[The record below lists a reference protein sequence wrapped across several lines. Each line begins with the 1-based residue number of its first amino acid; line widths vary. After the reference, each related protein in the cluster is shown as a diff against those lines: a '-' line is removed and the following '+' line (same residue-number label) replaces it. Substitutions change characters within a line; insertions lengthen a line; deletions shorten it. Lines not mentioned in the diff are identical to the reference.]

1 MPDAPALDADDD
13 AGLRPSPGALAPAI
27 VERELEA
34 LYRSHFGKVV
44 GYFQRCG
51 QTQAVAAEL
60 GQDTFVSAL
69 RGLAEFRGQ
78 SKLSTWVW
86 TIARH
91 VLLAHLR
98 SPRPLDTA
106 VHDDAL
112 IDGLTDSAADPLN
125 GEHLCIRQGFARFS
139 SEHPERAQ
147 VLYLAIVEGWT
158 REELAEFLGRSTH
171 AATEYL
177 SQCKAKF
184 RPYVEKCRGD

>member
-13 AGLRPSPGALAPAI
+13 AGLRTEPGTVAAA
-27 VERELEA
+27 VGQHELEA
-34 LYRSHFGKVV
+34 LYRSHFGKVT

-51 QTQAVAAEL
+51 QTQAVSVEL
-60 GQDTFVSAL
+60 AQDVFISAL
-69 RGLAEFRGQ
+69 RGLADFRGQ
-78 SKLSTWVW
+78 SKLSTWMW

-98 SPRPLDTA
+98 SPKPLDVA
-106 VHDDAL
+106 DHDDAL
-112 IDGLTDSAADPLN
+112 IDGLTDSAADPLR
-125 GEHLCIRQGFARFS
+125 EEYLCVRHGFALFS
-139 SEHPERAQ
+139 REHPERAQ

-158 REELAEFLGRSTH
+158 REELAEHLGRSTH

>member
-1 MPDAPALDADDD
+1 MPDAPALDADED
-13 AGLRPSPGALAPAI
+13 AGLRAGPADLSAAVGEI
-27 VERELEA
+27 ELEA
-34 LYRSHFGKVV
+34 LYRSHFGKVA

-51 QTQAVAAEL
+51 QSQAAAVEL
-60 GQDTFVSAL
+60 AQDVFISAL

-78 SKLSTWVW
+78 SKLSTWMW

-98 SPRPLDTA
+98 SPKPLDVA
-106 VHDDAL
+106 DHDEAL
-112 IDGLTDSAADPLN
+112 IDGLTDSAANPLKE
-125 GEHLCIRQGFARFS
+125 EHLCVRHGFALFS
-139 SEHPERAQ
+139 RDHPERAQ

-158 REELAEFLGRSTH
+158 REELAEHLGRSTH

-184 RPYVEKCRGD
+184 RPYVEKCRDD

>member
-13 AGLRPSPGALAPAI
+13 AGLRTGPA
-27 VERELEA
+27 VLSTAVGEGDLEA
-34 LYRSHFGKVV
+34 LYRSHFGKVA

-51 QTQAVAAEL
+51 QTQAVSVEL
-60 GQDTFVSAL
+60 AQDVFISTL
-69 RGLAEFRGQ
+69 RGLPEFRGQ
-78 SKLSTWVW
+78 SKLSTWMW
-86 TIARH
+86 TIARN

-98 SPRPLDTA
+98 SPKPLDTA
-106 VHDDAL
+106 EHDDEL
-112 IDGLTDSAADPLN
+112 IDRLTDSAADHLKE
-125 GEHLCIRQGFARFS
+125 EHLCVRHGFALFS
-139 SEHPERAQ
+139 RDHPERAQ

-158 REELAEFLGRSTH
+158 REELAEYLGRSTH

>member
-1 MPDAPALDADDD
+1 MPDATALDADDD
-13 AGLRPSPGALAPAI
+13 AGLRTDPGVLTPVAL
-27 VERELEA
+27 ERELEA

-51 QTQAVAAEL
+51 QTQAVAVEL
-60 GQDTFVSAL
+60 GQDVFVSAL
-69 RGLAEFRGQ
+69 RGLADFRGQ
-78 SKLSTWVW
+78 SKLSTWMW

-98 SPRPLDTA
+98 SPKPLDTA
-106 VHDDAL
+106 EHNEEL
-112 IDGLTDSAADPLN
+112 IDGLTDSSADHLKE
-125 GEHLCIRQGFARFS
+125 EHICVRHGFALFS
-139 SEHPERAQ
+139 REHPERAQ

-158 REELAEFLGRSTH
+158 REELAEHLGRSTH

-184 RPYVEKCRGD
+184 RPYVEKCRGG